1 MRPMADAARIL
12 VVDDERS
19 MREMLS
25 ILLRRAGHEITTAT
39 SGQKARA
46 LLEGGGRFD
55 LVITDLLMDRGDGFD
70 VLAAVKAV
78 EPSTEVIVITAFG
91 TTESAVEAMKHGAW
105 DYITKPFGIDEFLI
119 VVRQAL
125 ERRELIRENL
135 DLRARVR
142 GEFTFADITGR
153 SKAMRDVIE
162 LCRKVADST
171 ASIIVSGESGTGKE
185 LIARAIHFGGPRAAR
200 PFVAVNC
207 GALPEPLMESELFG
221 HVKGAFTGATEDK
234 PGLFLAADG
243 GTLFLD
249 EVGEL
254 PLSLQVKLL
263 RVLQEKTV
271 RPVGGEDERATD
283 VRLVSASN
291 QNLADMVERGAFRT
305 DLYYRLQV
313 IQVKLPPLR
322 ERREDIPLLADSL
335 LSRLATETGTRAKAL
350 SPAALRILVEHDWPG
365 NVRELSNVLERAA
378 TLADGERIEPGDL
391 PGELAGTGRR
401 TGRRTGIDLPEGG
414 IDLEAALASVEKN
427 LIEQALSRTAGNRT
441 AAAELLG
448 VSFRS
453 LRYRLPKL
461 GIDPGEG
468 DDEK

>member
-1 MRPMADAARIL
+1 MTSAARIL

-25 ILLRRAGHEITTAT
+25 ILLKRAGHDVTTAT
-39 SGQKARA
+39 SGQKAKA
-46 LLEGGGRFD
+46 LLDAGERFD
-55 LVITDLLMDRGDGFD
+55 LVVTDLLMDRGGGLD
-70 VLAAVKAV
+70 VLAAVKAAD
-78 EPSTEVIVITAFG
+78 PATEVIVITAFG
-91 TTESAVEAMKHGAW
+91 TTESAVEAMKRGAW
-105 DYITKPFGIDEFLI
+105 DYLAKPFGVDEFLI
-119 VVRQAL
+119 VVGQAL
-125 ERRELIRENL
+125 ERRALIRENN

-153 SKAMRDVIE
+153 SKAMRDVIG
-162 LCRKVADST
+162 LCRKVTDST

-185 LIARAIHFGGPRAAR
+185 LIARAIHCGGPRAAG

-221 HVKGAFTGATEDK
+221 HVKGAFTGAAEDK
-234 PGLFLAADG
+234 PGLFRAADG

-254 PLSLQVKLL
+254 PLPLQVKLL
-263 RVLQEKTV
+263 RVLQERTV
-271 RPVGGEDERATD
+271 RPVGGEDEHPID
-283 VRLVSASN
+283 VRLISASN
-291 QNLADMVERGAFRT
+291 RELADLVERGAFRT
-305 DLYYRLQV
+305 DLFYRLNV
-313 IQVKLPPLR
+313 IQVRLPPLR
-322 ERREDIPLLADSL
+322 ERREDLPLLTDSL
-335 LSRLATETGTRAKAL
+335 LARLAREAGTAAKTL
-350 SPAALRILVEHDWPG
+350 SPAALRVLADHDWPG
-365 NVRELSNVLERAA
+365 NVRELANVLERAA

-391 PGELAGTGRR
+391 PGELSGSGRR

-414 IDLEAALASVEKN
+414 VDLEAALAAVERG
-427 LIEQALSRTAGNRT
+427 LIEQALSRTNGNRT

-461 GIDPGEG
+461 GIDPGDG
-468 DDEK
+468 ADEK